1 MEEIIIILKWIR
13 NIIIGFIAM
22 IIFFILLRLVNVWF
36 VYPHQMKMRIIEEYK
51 SKNILLEKRYVK
63 TSFHGG
69 FVTTSPRGS
78 TYFFKTTNQKQFNHD
93 LFGGDG
99 YGNYGLDETPN
110 LIFRGEVNYIV
121 NDLINDKNKGN
132 NFSEIEKIINEK
144 KEEIMD
150 KGFNSG
156 IDPESR
162 KIYFIPRILVPINEE
177 FEGNKIYTDD
187 SYYILNKDKNIL
199 TEIPSDNIK
208 YKIPEKYFDEMT
220 KYSEINWEE
229 YIKEKEAIIFLT
241 PNVGIFTIY
250 ISRYHEDNTE
260 EGEKSIKYMINL
272 FKKFEKYYNKDTYNF
287 AILKKYVAKNEQK

>member
-1 MEEIIIILKWIR
+1 MEEIIIIILKWIR

-93 LFGGDG
+93 LFGGGG

-132 NFSEIEKIINEK
+132 NFSEIEKIIKEK
-144 KEEIMD
+144 KDEIMK
-150 KGFNSG
+150 KGFYHRYEADNRG
-156 IDPESR
+156 LYLI
-162 KIYFIPRILVPINEE
+162 IRILIPTNEE
-177 FEGNKIYTDD
+177 FEGNKVYTNG
-187 SYYILNKDKNIL
+187 SYYILNKDKTIL
-199 TEIPSDNIK
+199 TKIPSDNIK
-208 YKIPEKYFDEMT
+208 YEKPEKYFDEMT

-229 YIKEKEAIIFLT
+229 YINDNGILIFLT
-241 PNVGIFTIY
+241 PKESIY
-250 ISRYHEDNTE
+250 ALNPPKYYEDNDE
-260 EGEKSIKYMINL
+260 DKKSEKYMLDL

>member
-1 MEEIIIILKWIR
+1 MEEIIIIILKWIR

-51 SKNILLEKRYVK
+51 IENILLEKRDIK

-69 FVTTSPRGS
+69 FITTSPIGS
-78 TYFFKTTNQKQFNHD
+78 TYFFKIINQKKIKSN
-93 LFGGDG
+93 LFDNSPGI
-99 YGNYGLDETPN
+99 YGLEETPN
-110 LIFRGEVNYIV
+110 LIYEAEINYIV

-177 FEGNKIYTDD
+177 FEGNKIYTDG

-287 AILKKYVAKNEQK
+287 AILKKYVAKDEEK